1 MSKISDKI
9 LKCMAATAE
18 EAFLEAMGLA
28 SRSYTYEPE
37 LSDEA
42 AAYKAGHTSKIEA
55 LFDKIAR

>member
-9 LKCMAATAE
+9 LKCMATTAE

-28 SRSYTYEPE
+28 SKGGTYEPK

-42 AAYKAGHTSKIEA
+42 TSYKACHTSKLET
-55 LFDKIAR
+55 LFDKLTK